1 MVMSNATMVEEKLAA
16 SGKSSRCPVCKGVGL
31 AELLVAPDRYHK
43 RSEQYHL
50 QRCKA
55 CSCVWLSNPPQPEE
69 MTFHYGPDYYRGIA
83 MAGEAPKRWRKQ
95 GVVISR
101 YKQSGDILD
110 IGCSSGGFLGTLK
123 GQLWRLYG
131 IEIAGAMADRARV
144 NTGAEVFVGDA
155 LSAPFAVESF
165 DVVTCFDVL
174 EHVYDPLGLL
184 KKAHEWLR
192 PGGIFYT
199 MLPNINSWEA
209 RMLRSYWYGLELP
222 RHLFHFSPKSLRVAM
237 ESVGFE
243 EGHIETLPNSF
254 LEHSAHYIG
263 GSALEKL
270 GFSSRSLSKPKRHSI
285 TWRIVRK
292 GLRLSVISPFGRL
305 ASFASAGASMEAV
318 FVKSS
323 KPAR

>member
-1 MVMSNATMVEEKLAA
+1 MAMSNATTVEERIAA
-16 SGKSSRCPVCKGVGL
+16 SGKFPGCPLCKSVGL

-43 RSEQYHL
+43 RSELYHL
-50 QRCKA
+50 QQCKT
-55 CSCVWLSNPPQPEE
+55 CSCVWLSNAPQPEE
-69 MTFHYGPDYYRGIA
+69 MAFHYGPDYYREIA
-83 MAGEAPKRWRKQ
+83 TAGEAPERWRKQ
-95 GVVISR
+95 CNVISR

-123 GQLWRLYG
+123 GRSWRLYG
-131 IEIAGAMADRARV
+131 IEIAETMAARARAK
-144 NTGAEVFVGDA
+144 TGAQVFVGDA
-155 LSAPFAVESF
+155 VTAPFASESF

-184 KKAHEWLR
+184 KKAHEWLK
-192 PGGIFYT
+192 PEGIFYT

-209 RMLRSYWYGLELP
+209 RMLGSYWYGLELP
-222 RHLFHFSPKSLRVAM
+222 RHLFHFSPESLRFSM

-263 GSALEKL
+263 GNALEKL
-270 GFSSRSLSKPKRHSI
+270 GFSSRPLSTPKRHSI
-285 TWRIVRK
+285 AWRVVRK
-292 GLRLSVISPFGRL
+292 GLRLSVIAPFGRF
-305 ASFASAGASMEAV
+305 ASFARAGASMEAV

>member
-1 MVMSNATMVEEKLAA
+1 MVEENLAA
-16 SGKSSRCPVCKGVGL
+16 SGKSPRCPLCKGVGL
-31 AELLVAPDRYHK
+31 AELLLAPDRYHK

-50 QRCKA
+50 QRCKT
-55 CSCVWLSNPPQPEE
+55 CSCVWLSDPPQPEE
-69 MTFHYGPDYYRGIA
+69 MAFHYGPDYYRGIA
-83 MAGEAPKRWRKQ
+83 TAGEAPKRWSKQ
-95 GVVISR
+95 GVVISG

-123 GQLWRLYG
+123 RGSWGLYG
-131 IEIAGAMADRARV
+131 IEIAAEMAVRARA

-155 LSAPFAVESF
+155 LSAPFTPESF

-184 KKAHEWLR
+184 RKAQEWLR

-199 MLPNINSWEA
+199 MLPNIDSWEA
-209 RMLRSYWYGLELP
+209 RMLGSYWYGLELP
-222 RHLFHFSPKSLRVAM
+222 RHLFHFSPSSLRAAM

-254 LEHSAHYIG
+254 LEHSSHYIG
-263 GSALEKL
+263 EEAFEKL
-270 GFSSRSLSKPKRHSI
+270 GFSTRSLAQSKPRGI
-285 TWRIVRK
+285 AWRIVRK
-292 GLRLSVISPFGRL
+292 GLRLSVIAPFGRL
-305 ASFASAGASMEAV
+305 ASLAGAGASMEAV

-323 KPAR
+323 KLAR